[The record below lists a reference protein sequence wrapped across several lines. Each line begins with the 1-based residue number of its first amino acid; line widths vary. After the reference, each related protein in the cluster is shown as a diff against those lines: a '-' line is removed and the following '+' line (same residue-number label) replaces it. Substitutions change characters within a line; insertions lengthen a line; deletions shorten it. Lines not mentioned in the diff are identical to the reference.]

1 MHRIIVPPTSSH
13 RICAALYQSSPHL
26 LLSNCMRL
34 LRYIATG
41 FINFFSITQPSPE
54 EENRTAIY
62 IAIMLASVLAFVVVV
77 ITLAAHILNK

>member
-1 MHRIIVPPTSSH
+1 
-13 RICAALYQSSPHL
+13 
-26 LLSNCMRL
+26 MRL